1 MRGSVEIHTI
11 GEDGPSLLF
20 KEDNLIVDGAGEFI
34 ADVLTTSPSLSGIS
48 SASAI
53 LDVSN
58 YTIQAITF
66 GAPSAAWRNNLHSTQ
81 YSQIVSALAAN
92 SLVVLQ
98 EGSNTYYTPVTSAVP
113 KAPSPI
119 DQKLEYNCTPT
130 GTWSGINVSLPFT
143 TSAGT
148 VIEDEGHHI
157 HAVAASAQ
165 FGASAPLAV
174 LYGCYAPTATA
185 YAYIISSVNQLNL
198 TATPIVPSASVA
210 SATINGAGGYVG
222 RRVVDRRGFIGTTG
236 INVAAGGSLATN
248 CEIVVTSTIDAV
260 DVQVLN
266 LYGGIY
272 HIGLWTIDMNRS
284 LSAGNKPPYTF
295 TVLNNPMR
303 YRLFCKKTFTKN
315 LCGQTTGLGSHSSIT
330 ITWRL
335 KFL

>member
-1 MRGSVEIHTI
+1 MRGSVEIYTI
-11 GEDGPSLLF
+11 GEDGPSLLL

-34 ADVLTTSPSLSGIS
+34 ADVLTVSPSLSGIA

-58 YTIQAITF
+58 YTIKAITF

-81 YSQIVSALAAN
+81 YSQIVSSLAAN
-92 SLVVLQ
+92 TLVVLQ

-119 DQKLEYNCTPT
+119 DEKLEYNCTPT
-130 GTWSGINVSLPFT
+130 GTWNGINVSLPFT

-157 HAVAASAQ
+157 YAVAASAQ

-185 YAYIISSVNQLNL
+185 TAYIISSVNQLNL
-198 TATPIVPSASVA
+198 TSTPIVPSASVA
-210 SATINGAGGYVG
+210 SAAINGSTGYIG
-222 RRVVDRRGFIGTTG
+222 RRVVDRRGFVGSSG
-236 INVAAGGSLATN
+236 ITVAAGGSLATN
-248 CEIVVTSTIDAV
+248 CEITVTSTIDAK
-260 DVQVLN
+260 DVLVLN

-272 HIGLWTIDMNRS
+272 HMGLWTIDMSRS

-295 TVLNNPMR
+295 GVLNNPMR
-303 YRLFCKKTFTKN
+303 YKLFCKKTFTKN
-315 LCGQTTGLGSHSSIT
+315 LCGQTTGLGSHSDIA